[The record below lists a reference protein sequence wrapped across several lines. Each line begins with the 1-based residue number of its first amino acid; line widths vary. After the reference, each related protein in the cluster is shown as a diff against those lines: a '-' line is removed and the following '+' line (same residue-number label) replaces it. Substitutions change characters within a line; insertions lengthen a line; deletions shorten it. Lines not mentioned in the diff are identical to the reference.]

1 MTVATVTAVVV
12 AATAVPAGL
21 GGFLWPLLT
30 GFTGNR
36 TDPSGGGFEL
46 NKRINYSLATFFP
59 GNGKGQGKRAQMT
72 QRTFGYSQRLM
83 NKHFSPA
90 GRILIDNFESQAGRY
105 MDDNQIE
112 TSFKDFKELG
122 IFRDLSN
129 GIKFE
134 LLTKN
139 L

>member
-46 NKRINYSLATFFP
+46 NKRIIFHWQLSFREMAKVKE
-59 GNGKGQGKRAQMT
+59 KGLK
-72 QRTFGYSQRLM
+72 
-83 NKHFSPA
+83 
-90 GRILIDNFESQAGRY
+90 
-105 MDDNQIE
+105 
-112 TSFKDFKELG
+112 
-122 IFRDLSN
+122 
-129 GIKFE
+129 
-134 LLTKN
+134 
-139 L
+139 